1 MANNCCFYLVACL
14 ALYAYPVVSQNGF
27 NNPYAQ
33 NAQTFWQQAQQQRPQ
48 DLINQQFS
56 RPGYNFQESQLQA
69 QQQQQQQLLLQQQ
82 LQSQQNPTMFQR
94 GQNYNAFASRYAPP
108 TLRLQSGSAPYVL
121 TQERLAEIRE
131 EFMYWYF
138 DRGGDNDLGDYQT
151 DIHGSMPQIHKNFNF
166 QLPFFGFRFNYTRVS
181 MNGYL
186 EFSDPPKHYRYPLS
200 FPVKEWPRKNDP
212 SFIGIFFSKCRI
224 GSLRP
229 DDIDRRKPGVYF
241 RMERDLQARTDQFG
255 VEMRERLMWDI
266 REGVVGADSFVPK
279 HSAIITWKNMSFA
292 GGIDNSL
299 YRTNTFQMV
308 LATDEVFTYAI
319 FNYADM
325 QWTSHTEAGGDTT
338 GGEGGVPAFVGF
350 NAGNGT
356 RSFEYYPYSQRSTI
370 RDLVGRGWANNF
382 PGRHIFRID
391 ENIMLGTCNKDI
403 AGTNLPLVFAPESG
417 NMLGGTVVNITG
429 PCFEPGDKVRCK
441 FDTEEVVGT
450 VVNRN
455 RAVCIQ
461 PFLMAEGYVIF
472 DVAIGD
478 EKYNWKGKYFVE
490 TPATATER
498 IRFQDAAIRERKPK
512 EIKITWEKQNLT
524 TNFDAQIQISLYGYR
539 EVTIAPELV
548 FIDVIA
554 TNIPNSG
561 EYTINPAAFED
572 RDNTVNLD
580 LTFGFLQIKLTNPTT
595 YSGISISPILWS
607 KPVPLGWYFAPQW
620 EEWHG
625 SAWPER
631 LCDNWIK
638 NDRYLKNFAAEIFQC
653 PCTLEHALVDRGRFL
668 PDADC
673 DRDANPQ
680 CLYNRGAVHC
690 VTTGAPSMEGS
701 EQQCCYDKNNY
712 LMLSYD
718 QQWGSR
724 PRRSHNL
731 GFLPWTEANKVPT
744 LSQWFHDMSPF
755 FPCCMWQEE
764 QAVGCETYRFERRP
778 SQDCVAYQSPY
789 VATVFGD
796 PHVITF
802 DDLEYTFNGKGEF
815 VLVHVDSEKFK
826 FDVQGRFEQLPDN
839 IYGPV
844 KATTLTSVV
853 SRDNTSTVIEVRLRP
868 QAAQWRYR
876 LDVFA
881 DGKRV
886 YFDRPALKVQ
896 HFHGV
901 TVYAPSYV
909 LNQSEI
915 VVMFQS
921 GAGLEV
927 LENKGFMTTRVY
939 LPWQF
944 INRTRGLFG
953 NWSFDQSDDFTLP
966 DGSIVQPNTY
976 DFEAVHKLYASN
988 WILEDRDEKNKG
1000 GALFFREYGRTASYY
1015 ANRTFEPVFEST
1027 PEMIIPANRSSDI
1040 QRANE
1045 LCGDSYQCKYD
1056 YSVSL
1061 NRDLAFYTLQYQD
1074 GYVNTKKM
1082 SKQRVISCGVLETPR
1097 FGRKSN
1103 FLFVPNTKVTFEC
1116 NQEFVLIGDQRRSC
1130 SSDGKWDIPE
1140 YGYTECLR
1148 HIEYESRSA
1157 WTTIALI
1164 ACLIVPLLV
1173 GICCVVSQVYR
1184 RSGRLSLRYQT
1195 ARAAKRRNSVLA
1207 LSTVDLSSAGAAAK
1221 NGKGRRRQNGEND
1234 DSGGGDDGGSST
1246 EDEGPASSVPSS
1258 TNPRRSYDAVY
1269 RTHEP
1274 LPGKPDVE
1282 FDKTKVWDLEAEY
1295 EGQLD
1300 KVDKRTAI
1308 YVPGSPPPP
1317 SAGDAT
1323 AGWRSPPVAGPS
1335 VAVQKQ
1341 ILPSRFKDSF

>member
-1 MANNCCFYLVACL
+1 MANNNLILCCCLVACF
-14 ALYAYPVVSQNGF
+14 ALNTNLVT
-27 NNPYAQ
+27 AQ
-33 NAQTFWQQAQQQRPQ
+33 NVDLNDPYGLNVQSYWQRIQQRPQ
-48 DLINQQFS
+48 DIINQLQFS
-56 RPGYNFQESQLQA
+56 RPTYNNYA
-69 QQQQQQQLLLQQQ
+69 QDNTRQTQQQQQLLQQPQRYQQQQQRLQQQ
-82 LQSQQNPTMFQR
+82 LPQQQQQSSQTSMRNPNYNQNRNQQDPLRFQER
-94 GQNYNAFASRYAPP
+94 QNYNTFASRYAPA
-108 TLRLQSGSAPYVL
+108 TLRLAAGSEPYVL
-121 TQERLAEIRE
+121 TEDRLAEIRQ

-138 DRGGDNDLGDYQT
+138 DKGGDNDQGDYQT

-200 FPVKEWPRKNDP
+200 FPIKEWPKKHDP
-212 SFIGIFFSKCRI
+212 SFIGIFYSKCRI
-224 GSLRP
+224 GSLRT
-229 DDIDRRKPGVYF
+229 DDVDRRKPGVYF

-266 REGVVGADSFVPK
+266 REGVIGAEAFVPK

-299 YRTNTFQMV
+299 YKTNTFQMI
-308 LATDEVFTYAI
+308 LATDEVFTYVI

-417 NMLGGTVVNITG
+417 NMLGGTIVNITG

-441 FDTEEVVGT
+441 FDTEEVVGI
-450 VVNRN
+450 VVSRN

-461 PFLMAEGYVIF
+461 PFLMAEGYVIL
-472 DVAIGD
+472 DVAIGE
-478 EKYNWKGKYFVE
+478 EKYNWKAKYFVE

-498 IRFQDAAIRERKPK
+498 IRFEDGSVREKKP
-512 EIKITWEKQNLT
+512 ESIKITWEKQNLT
-524 TNFDAQIQISLYGYR
+524 ANFDANIKISLYGYK
-539 EVTIAPELV
+539 EVKISPELIY
-548 FIDVIA
+548 IDVIA
-554 TNIPNSG
+554 ENIPNSG
-561 EYTINPAAFED
+561 EYIIKPSLFED
-572 RDNTVNLD
+572 RDNTENLD
-580 LTFGFLQIKLTNPTT
+580 LTFGFLQIQLITPTT
-595 YSGISISPILWS
+595 YSGIPISPKLWS
-607 KPVPLGWYFAPQW
+607 KPIPLGWYFSPQW
-620 EEWHG
+620 ARWYG
-625 SAWPER
+625 SAWPEN

-638 NDRYLKNFAAEIFQC
+638 NDRYLKNFASEVFQC
-653 PCTLEHALVDRGRFL
+653 PCTLDHALNDRGRFL
-668 PDADC
+668 PDVHC
-673 DRDANPQ
+673 DRDANPE
-680 CLYNRGAVHC
+680 CLYNKGAMHC

-755 FPCCMWQEE
+755 YSCCLWQEE

-802 DDLEYTFNGKGEF
+802 DNLEYTFNGKGEF
-815 VLVHVDSEKFK
+815 VLVHVDSEAYK

-839 IYGPV
+839 VNGPV
-844 KATTLTSVV
+844 MATTLTSVA
-853 SRDNTSTVIEVRLRP
+853 SRDNTSTVIEIRLRP
-868 QAAQWRYR
+868 KTAQWRYR

-886 YFDRPALKVQ
+886 FFDRPALKVQ

-901 TVYAPSYV
+901 TVYTPSYI

-953 NWSFDQSDDFTLP
+953 NWSFDQTNDFTLP
-966 DGSIVQPNTY
+966 DGQVVNPNAY
-976 DFEAVHKLYASN
+976 DFEAVHKLFGMA

-1000 GALFFREYGRTASYY
+1000 GALFLREHGRTASYY
-1015 ANRTFEPVFEST
+1015 ANRSFEPIFEAT
-1027 PEMIIPANRSSDI
+1027 PELIIPSNYTDDI
-1040 QRANE
+1040 KKANE

-1056 YSVSL
+1056 YAVSL
-1061 NRDLAFYTLQYQD
+1061 NRDMAFYTLQYQD
-1074 GYVNTKKM
+1074 GYVNTKKTN
-1082 SKQRVISCGVLETPR
+1082 QHRVISCGVLETPR

-1116 NQEFVLIGDQRRSC
+1116 NQDFVLIGDQRRSC

-1148 HIEYESRSA
+1148 HQEFSSR
-1157 WTTIALI
+1157 ALV
-1164 ACLIVPLLV
+1164 IVVPIILLLLGPLFVILV
-1173 GICCVVSQVYR
+1173 CVGYRVFVKTKRANALKRSQNA
-1184 RSGRLSLRYQT
+1184 S
-1195 ARAAKRRNSVLA
+1195 
-1207 LSTVDLSSAGAAAK
+1207 
-1221 NGKGRRRQNGEND
+1221 RRQSRD
-1234 DSGGGDDGGSST
+1234 DDLTGDEERQQ
-1246 EDEGPASSVPSS
+1246 EDEA
-1258 TNPRRSYDAVY
+1258 
-1269 RTHEP
+1269 
-1274 LPGKPDVE
+1274 
-1282 FDKTKVWDLEAEY
+1282 
-1295 EGQLD
+1295 
-1300 KVDKRTAI
+1300 
-1308 YVPGSPPPP
+1308 PP
-1317 SAGDAT
+1317 AT
-1323 AGWRSPPVAGPS
+1323 AELPTSVDVANGHRETE
-1335 VAVQKQ
+1335 
-1341 ILPSRFKDSF
+1341 IN